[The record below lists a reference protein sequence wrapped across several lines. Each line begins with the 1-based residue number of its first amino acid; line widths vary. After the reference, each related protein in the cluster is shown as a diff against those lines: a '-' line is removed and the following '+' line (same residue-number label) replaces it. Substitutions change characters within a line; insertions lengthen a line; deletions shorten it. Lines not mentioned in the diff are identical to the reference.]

1 MLYAAIYRAFR
12 RRRSLL
18 LLNLEKQVRME
29 ELPWVAAVEPFR
41 RQDFTTREVSQRAF
55 KDVVTLTLRA
65 FPQAILP
72 NKLLQELGALAKGA
86 EMKVPL
92 VEELAADIFM
102 DNFSP
107 KFIEAAKRAAE
118 LLDGSLYA
126 RYFGLDCAAI
136 RKLPE
141 TKPEPKKP
149 WFRRQISNV
158 PNPFVEMCIARAGVN
173 SAPGWDVARNGM
185 VIEQAQIL
193 TTHNLAILFDAF
205 NLAEELRGELHGMAE
220 RCFRWICR
228 RQQAKSDEWHAKL
241 IMLKNTAY
249 AWRQMIF
256 YLSHLPGD
264 EVQAFLAWAE
274 GHLREQSEDFRV
286 RFAPALQGL
295 VAAHAGYSLDD
306 LSPQTEAARCFLG
319 WTKTRHWVFGDKPS
333 EQHSSTL

>member
-1 MLYAAIYRAFR
+1 MFFANTRPGITDANFDPIPETASCDANDEVGRLNLPFGTRIPPSIERKVVRCLCDTADALVARGIVTSGETLARVIPQFTSGLRAASFDDAQLRVLYAAIYRAFR

-55 KDVVTLTLRA
+55 KDVATLTLRA

-141 TKPEPKKP
+141 TKK
-149 WFRRQISNV
+149 
-158 PNPFVEMCIARAGVN
+158 
-173 SAPGWDVARNGM
+173 D
-185 VIEQAQIL
+185 
-193 TTHNLAILFDAF
+193 
-205 NLAEELRGELHGMAE
+205 
-220 RCFRWICR
+220 
-228 RQQAKSDEWHAKL
+228 
-241 IMLKNTAY
+241 
-249 AWRQMIF
+249 
-256 YLSHLPGD
+256 
-264 EVQAFLAWAE
+264 
-274 GHLREQSEDFRV
+274 
-286 RFAPALQGL
+286 
-295 VAAHAGYSLDD
+295 
-306 LSPQTEAARCFLG
+306 
-319 WTKTRHWVFGDKPS
+319 
-333 EQHSSTL
+333 